1 MKKCALMLAAL
12 MLVGLCSCDESK
24 KLASKLEGSWT
35 GAPERL
41 TDNAFGATTTIDTY
55 TFTPDAAIKNGGQVL
70 ISTMLSVNGG
80 IDQSQ
85 GVMQPFSLSAAASAS
100 VNGTWQAVDD
110 DEVNLNI
117 DVTTL
122 SVEIDPK
129 AVVLTMN
136 MLNTDTSAATDS
148 IKPQVMEHI
157 KNRITQDLQNKY
169 FALKRIDDVKIK
181 GDVLEFEISSHD
193 YYLTRQGAL

>member
-193 YYLTRQGAL
+193 YYLTRQSAL